1 MLTCV
6 LLSASLIALVTS
18 HLVNLLR
25 HRAHVTDDQLVK
37 IAVAEL
43 ANAQDAA
50 DGEFVLLVKL

>member
-1 MLTCV
+1 M